1 MAECSLGVN
10 DGKLYFVVVIPRG
23 FLASS
28 CFRNIYFFVVC
39 NFIVFVSS
47 SDADEKEAASQPPP
61 PPAPAPFVIFC
72 DTDGG
77 AAQQGIFTISFP
89 K

>member
-47 SDADEKEAASQPPP
+47 SDVVTVAILVNVVNVVVEDHLSNW
-61 PPAPAPFVIFC
+61 
-72 DTDGG
+72 
-77 AAQQGIFTISFP
+77 
-89 K
+89 